1 MKNQEEIKTAIYQY
15 IADSIDCSIE
25 QLESDD
31 TCFVKNRK
39 EEKDYIKIL
48 SIKDANIISCSEDKY
63 EIGKQLL
70 AGKIRDELYESTLT
84 FGQTLHYIPNMKKM
98 IPLPLT
104 DGFSYKLY
112 EENELSQL
120 CGIKGFENSLAFDE
134 NGNTST
140 AIVLC
145 ARKDEKIIAIAGASK
160 VSGNIM
166 EVGIDVN
173 KEWRG
178 YGLARL
184 LVRNLTIE
192 ILKRDQSPFYSASVT
207 NLASQAVAFS
217 SGYMLLWTDSFG
229 VR

>member
-1 MKNQEEIKTAIYQY
+1 
-15 IADSIDCSIE
+15 
-25 QLESDD
+25 
-31 TCFVKNRK
+31 
-39 EEKDYIKIL
+39 
-48 SIKDANIISCSEDKY
+48 
-63 EIGKQLL
+63 
-70 AGKIRDELYESTLT
+70 
-84 FGQTLHYIPNMKKM
+84 MKKM

-120 CGIKGFENSLAFDE
+120 CGIKGFENSLTFDE
-134 NGNTST
+134 NGNTPT

-178 YGLARL
+178 YGLAKL
-184 LVRNLTIE
+184 LVGNLTIE
-192 ILKRDQSPFYSASVT
+192 ILKRDQIPFYSASVT
-207 NLASQAVAFS
+207 NLASQAVAFG
-217 SGYMLLWTDSFG
+217 SGYMLLWSILFCTQ
-229 VR
+229 

>member
-1 MKNQEEIKTAIYQY
+1 MKNQEEIKAAIYQY

-48 SIKDANIISCSEDKY
+48 SIKYAN
-63 EIGKQLL
+63 
-70 AGKIRDELYESTLT
+70 ELYESTLI

-134 NGNTST
+134 NGNTPT

-192 ILKRDQSPFYSASVT
+192 ILKRDQIPFYSASVT